1 MIYLNFNPKKND
13 LKNSSRNNTPKN
25 QFTNKSIEIHHSSN
39 KNNLI
44 EFFSPNIKEIKKRNN
59 RTNSY
64 NIYSIHNKTEGN
76 QFTSNYLMNQNKNFK
91 SFSKGKEH
99 FNSFSN
105 VPKKKNDIQNMKKK
119 KSNYDI
125 PNIKNQMISL
135 KGLFQSVN
143 FIGNK
148 LIKSKIKNENKLQNS
163 YMPPTSKL
171 NINFNNLCNNNTS
184 KNFNTK
190 KNNYLINSY
199 DNYSIKN
206 NSNLI
211 PNYKCNRLKL
221 SKEQIKFKIDEINNQ
236 ISELINQANE
246 YDKEFIYNELG
257 KNYCSIINN
266 QNQDSLND
274 IINNLFKDNQILKH
288 ENNELN
294 KNLEKIENL
303 LKMIC
308 QDNKLLKNHLL
319 TKDLEIKELQNL
331 MNNLSKEFKNIKN
344 ANYNLLNIR
353 DENKNSSRVNLDD
366 SINISLGDNLN
377 INTEYLK
384 NKHIMIS
391 NDSSKTN
398 PSSKLNFNFEKN
410 NDFNEE
416 FLENYNELSPSWRKE
431 ADKIMKK
438 NK

>member
-25 QFTNKSIEIHHSSN
+25 QFTNKSIEIHYSSN

-44 EFFSPNIKEIKKRNN
+44 EFSSPNIKEIKKRNN

-64 NIYSIHNKTEGN
+64 NIDCNHNKTEGN

-105 VPKKKNDIQNMKKK
+105 IPKKKNDIHNMKKK

-163 YMPPTSKL
+163 YMPTTSKL

-190 KNNYLINSY
+190 KNNNLINSY

>member
-44 EFFSPNIKEIKKRNN
+44 EFSSPNIKEIKKRNN

-64 NIYSIHNKTEGN
+64 NIYCIHNKTEGN

-163 YMPPTSKL
+163 YMPTTSKL

-190 KNNYLINSY
+190 KNNNLINSY

-344 ANYNLLNIR
+344 ANYNLLNIK